1 MCHYLWIDNLL
12 DYTFHN
18 AQDTRQGEV
27 MELSANHKRKNHLLE
42 IENLFIVI
50 KVYVI
55 HNYYIR

>member
-27 MELSANHKRKNHLLE
+27 MELSANHKRKGPPTWNWK
-42 IENLFIVI
+42 FIYCY
-50 KVYVI
+50 KS
-55 HNYYIR
+55 IRYS